1 MISIEEANKIL
12 GLRLGNRS
20 ADSVNTWYVGVST
33 TSISEDGSGISEPS
47 DSNGYKRVA
56 IQNNSSN
63 FTAPANMTVKN
74 TNPIVFDEVTA
85 DCGTV
90 TDIFL
95 SPFLIQTTENLRT
108 GGKNAICIFE
118 THLKQQRIRIQYRNI
133 EFLFHIILIY
143 RFCGR

>member
-1 MISIEEANKIL
+1 MIAIEEANKIL
-12 GLRLGNRS
+12 GMRLGNRS
-20 ADSVNTWYVGVST
+20 ADSVTTWYVGVST
-33 TSISEDGSGISEPS
+33 TSISDDGSGISEPS
-47 DSNGYKRVA
+47 PTNGYKRVA

-95 SPFLIQTTENLRT
+95 SSSET
-108 GGKNAICIFE
+108 GGKASYYGKFTIPRPMPAQSNLTINAGDASFKIVNV
-118 THLKQQRIRIQYRNI
+118 K
-133 EFLFHIILIY
+133 
-143 RFCGR
+143 

>member
-12 GLRLGNRS
+12 GLRLGNRQ
-20 ADSVNTWYVGVST
+20 DGETVVNTWYVGVSKT
-33 TSISEDGSGISEPS
+33 AISEDGSGISEPDS
-47 DSNGYKRVA
+47 SNGYKRIA

-95 SPFLIQTTENLRT
+95 SSVAT
-108 GGKNAICIFE
+108 GGKAAYYGKFTVPRPMPAQSNLTINAGDASFKIVNM
-118 THLKQQRIRIQYRNI
+118 K
-133 EFLFHIILIY
+133 
-143 RFCGR
+143 

>member
-95 SPFLIQTTENLRT
+95 SDAAT
-108 GGKNAICIFE
+108 GGKAAYYGKFAVPRPMPAQSNLTINAGDASFKIVNM
-118 THLKQQRIRIQYRNI
+118 K
-133 EFLFHIILIY
+133 
-143 RFCGR
+143 

>member
-47 DSNGYKRVA
+47 DSNGYRRVA

-63 FTAPANMTVKN
+63 FTAPANMAVKN

-95 SPFLIQTTENLRT
+95 SDVAT
-108 GGKNAICIFE
+108 GGKAAYYGKFTVPRPMPAQSNLTINAGDASFKIVNM
-118 THLKQQRIRIQYRNI
+118 K
-133 EFLFHIILIY
+133 
-143 RFCGR
+143 

>member
-12 GLRLGNRS
+12 GLRLGNRQDS
-20 ADSVNTWYVGVST
+20 ATVVNTWYVGVST
-33 TSISEDGSGISEPS
+33 TAISEDGKGITEPS
-47 DSNGYKRVA
+47 TSNGYKRIA
-56 IQNNSSN
+56 IQNNISN

-95 SPFLIQTTENLRT
+95 CAQPDGEPTAAYYGKFTVPRPMPAQSNLT
-108 GGKNAICIFE
+108 INAGDASFKIVNM
-118 THLKQQRIRIQYRNI
+118 K
-133 EFLFHIILIY
+133 
-143 RFCGR
+143 

>member
-1 MISIEEANKIL
+1 MISIEEANRIL

-47 DSNGYKRVA
+47 DSNGYHRVA

-63 FTAPANMTVKN
+63 FTSPANMTVKN

-95 SPFLIQTTENLRT
+95 SDVET
-108 GGKNAICIFE
+108 GGKAAYYGKFTIPRPMPAQSNLTINAGDASFKIV
-118 THLKQQRIRIQYRNI
+118 NI
-133 EFLFHIILIY
+133 K
-143 RFCGR
+143 